1 MKRILLKTQ
10 CGAGLS
16 LRGTSV
22 PLERLVT
29 CGRRAEDP
37 PQAKACPTPRLRTF
51 IIVAGLSACLSAG
64 SAPDL
69 AKLEAA
75 LAAAPD
81 DIRCGSEYRQAVIQA
96 KEYERSLKFFEKL
109 VADHPTSANAY
120 LNYGFAYVDKIP
132 ASGSITQVILA
143 NTALSYFSKAIELKP
158 TWIALYT
165 RGNSYLYWPK
175 IFNRAHL
182 GVSDLEQAM
191 KMQKADKQ
199 RSYHARGYVSLGDGY
214 WKMDDVAKAKA
225 TWQEGMKLFPGNAQL
240 KARLSKDGD
249 DLKTYIEDVLDPNK
263 RVDTDL
269 HEIWEAE

>member
-1 MKRILLKTQ
+1 MKSDKA
-10 CGAGLS
+10 CGAGFS

-22 PLERLVT
+22 PLERLAGT

-37 PQAKACPTPRLRTF
+37 PQAEACPTAPLRTLL
-51 IIVAGLSACLSAG
+51 VLAGFSVCFAG

-69 AKLEAA
+69 NKLEGA
-75 LAAAPD
+75 LAASPD

-109 VADHPTSANAY
+109 VADHPGSANAY

-143 NTALSYFSKAIELKP
+143 NTALSHFSKSIELKP

-182 GVSDLEQAM
+182 GVADLEQAM

-199 RSYHARGYVSLGDGY
+199 RSYHVRGYISLGDGY
-214 WKMDDVAKAKA
+214 WKTDDVTKAKA
-225 TWQEGMKLFPGNAQL
+225 IWEEGQKLYPANAQL
-240 KARLSKDGD
+240 KARLSKDGNE
-249 DLKTYIEDVLDPNK
+249 LKTYIEDVLDPNK